1 MAKKDLTQILAELK
15 SLVGEELKVPATL
28 FAFTFCTEV
37 FMKTE
42 SIAGHACS
50 VSPTNG
56 FPGSTMC
63 RQMLPSKYYSTLPR
77 VTEEKL
83 T

>member
-1 MAKKDLTQILAELK
+1 MAKKDLSQILAELK
-15 SLVGEELKVPATL
+15 SLVGEELKVLAMPMQFDSPYIIRT
-28 FAFTFCTEV
+28 
-37 FMKTE
+37 KTE
-42 SIAGHACS
+42 PRGGHACS

-63 RQMLPSKYYSTLPR
+63 RQTLPSKYYSTSPK
-77 VTEEKL
+77 VTEEKS